1 VQRPALKEFTPML
14 TSVFGKV
21 EEMSFTLVH
30 VLLTALLLAVL
41 MSQAERSGTYEEVRR
56 ERYTREKTE

>member
-1 VQRPALKEFTPML
+1 ML